1 MNEHKVKALT
11 IRLLLPIADEVSSAD
26 AHKIMIQLEEY
37 ALECKRYSPSES
49 TADPK

>member
-11 IRLLLPIADEVSSAD
+11 IRLLLAIADEVFEGQPSAD
-26 AHKIMIQLEEY
+26 AHKIMIHLEEY
-37 ALECKRYSPSES
+37 ARECEF